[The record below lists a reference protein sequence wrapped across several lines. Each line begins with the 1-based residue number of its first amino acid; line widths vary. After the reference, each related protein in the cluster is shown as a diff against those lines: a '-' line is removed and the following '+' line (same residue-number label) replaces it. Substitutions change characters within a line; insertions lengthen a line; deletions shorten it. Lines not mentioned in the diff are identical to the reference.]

1 LDRRGRDRTF
11 LSRLALAALAFELA
25 AAGGRMPPFAFVGL
39 IAAAV
44 LGQLLLEA
52 ATLRAEA
59 GSVVGAA
66 RPDAAQPAE
75 A

>member
-11 LSRLALAALAFELA
+11 LSRLALAALAFALA

-52 ATLRAEA
+52 ARPRGSGGERGGAGATRSDATAEA
-59 GSVVGAA
+59 
-66 RPDAAQPAE
+66 
-75 A
+75 